1 LRCDGQAYNLWKI
14 DNPDWAIIPDA
25 RNPNGIETGGLWLGG
40 PKTEFLTVAA
50 TGGPPSPP
58 SSSPGRPGTS
68 RFHAILED
76 ASGRH
81 QIVLQSSENRFPFDL
96 APGRGSFALTI
107 EDPTSGPVPDHG
119 DTRPL
124 ILHLTDYSIERGGT
138 GQP

>member
-58 SSSPGRPGTS
+58 SSSPGRPEPIGFIPSWKMLPVAT
-68 RFHAILED
+68 
-76 ASGRH
+76 
-81 QIVLQSSENRFPFDL
+81 NR
-96 APGRGSFALTI
+96 AP
-107 EDPTSGPVPDHG
+107 E
-119 DTRPL
+119 
-124 ILHLTDYSIERGGT
+124 
-138 GQP
+138 Q